1 MFVERRIEMNTVR
14 QAAEK
19 IIVALDVSDEQSA
32 RRILEQLSGKVK
44 TFKIGLTLFSA
55 IGAPRAI
62 NLVRHFDAGIFFD
75 GKFNEIPKVVR
86 DSVKSLPDTGI
97 DFFTI
102 HANAGEAAILEAAK
116 EKRNMKMLAVT
127 VLTSLNDWE
136 TRQTFGMSREKAVL
150 HFAKLALGAGADGI
164 VSAASD
170 LPFILQGEYKEKAR
184 KRIKVVTGIRPDWY
198 GVKDDQRNTVTPA
211 EAIRMGA
218 DYLVIGRP
226 ITHPPKEVGSMKNA
240 LEKIIQEIAS
250 AYASSFA

>member
-1 MFVERRIEMNTVR
+1 MDTVR
-14 QAAEK
+14 WAAKK
-19 IIVALDVSDEQSA
+19 IIVALDVSDEEGA
-32 RRILEQLSGKVK
+32 MRILEQLSGYAK
-44 TFKIGLTLFSA
+44 TFKIGLKLFNA

-75 GKFNEIPKVVR
+75 GKFNEIPNVVG

-102 HANAGEAAILEAAK
+102 HASAGEAALFEAAK

-127 VLTSLNDWE
+127 VLTSLDDWE

-150 HFAKLALGAGADGI
+150 HLAKLALRAGADGI
-164 VSAASD
+164 VSSAVD
-170 LPFILQGEYKEKAR
+170 LRHIFVGHAHEGRDIIR
-184 KRIKVVTGIRPDWY
+184 VVTGIRPDWY
-198 GVKDDQRNTVTPA
+198 DAKDDQRNTATPT

-226 ITHPPKEVGSMKNA
+226 ITHPPKGIGSMKHA
-240 LEKIIQEIAS
+240 FEKITQEIAS
-250 AYASSFA
+250 ALA